1 MEPPSETLINIQSK
15 RPSMINFVL
24 RYGSLVVEL
33 ITDIHHENRPS
44 NSDIA
49 CCGGSNPDQSQI
61 ITIPSF
67 V

>member
-1 MEPPSETLINIQSK
+1 
-15 RPSMINFVL
+15 MINFVL

-33 ITDIHHENRPS
+33 ISDIHHENRPS